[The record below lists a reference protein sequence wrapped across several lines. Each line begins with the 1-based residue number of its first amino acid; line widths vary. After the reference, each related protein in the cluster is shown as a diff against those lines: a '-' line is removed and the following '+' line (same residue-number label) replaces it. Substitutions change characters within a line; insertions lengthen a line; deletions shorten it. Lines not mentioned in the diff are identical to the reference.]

1 MTDDID
7 CLGVSVAG
15 NLQQEQDDRAARVK
29 RFIAESDSND
39 IAALFAMI
47 RDAVIEKEI
56 DELFAISQFLRG
68 TADMIA
74 DVERELCG

>member
-7 CLGVSVAG
+7 CLRVSVAG
-15 NLQQEQDDRAARVK
+15 NLQQEQDDRAE
-29 RFIAESDSND
+29 RFIAASDSND

-68 TADMIA
+68 TADMIS
-74 DVERELCG
+74 DVEREICS